1 VSHPGEAKSSRGP
14 ALAALGAGLALIVCC
29 VLAPLL
35 IGAAWVLA
43 FGPPVEALLIGV
55 AVVLAAMALRRHR
68 ANRCC

>member
-1 VSHPGEAKSSRGP
+1 MSRPGEAKSSRRP

-35 IGAAWVLA
+35 IGAAWILA
-43 FGPPVEALLIGV
+43 LGPLVEALLIGA
-55 AVVLAAMALRRHR
+55 AVIVGAVALRRHR